1 MTKLDRL
8 LSSRD
13 DFDGPAALRNP
24 SILAIGSN
32 GQWLASGCRL
42 PASDRVAA
50 ILYKELDER
59 MLAIHQPDVVVSPVV
74 TSGFDCIDVAQALPD
89 IGFRGSYRAVTTGLP
104 NPDIVR
110 REVRA
115 LCPGL
120 DFIVVTVGTDG
131 LVNL

>member
-13 DFDGPAALRNP
+13 GFDGPATLRNP
-24 SILAIGSN
+24 SILAVGTN

-42 PASDRVAA
+42 PASGRVVAA
-50 ILYKELDER
+50 TFAELDER
-59 MLAIHQPDVVVSPVV
+59 MLAIHEPDVVVSPVV
-74 TSGFDCIDVAQALPD
+74 TSRFDCIDIAQALTE

-104 NPDIVR
+104 NPEIVR

-115 LCPGL
+115 LCSGI
-120 DFIVVTVGTDG
+120 DFMVITVGTDG
-131 LVNL
+131 LVHL